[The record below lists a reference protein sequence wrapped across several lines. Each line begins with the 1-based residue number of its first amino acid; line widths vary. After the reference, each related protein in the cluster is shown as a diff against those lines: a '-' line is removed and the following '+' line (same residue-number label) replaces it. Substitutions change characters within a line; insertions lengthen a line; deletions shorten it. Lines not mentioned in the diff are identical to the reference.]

1 MKKNY
6 YLKYQHTT
14 STSTSLCK
22 IEVHIVSSLLLLSCG
37 FACSDRVLGY
47 CQSISF
53 LCVEVKT
60 ISMLSATVKSMAG
73 IQIKDDLWEFVDCT
87 TTSNTDVGSASLKNK
102 KKREQKKKKLE
113 MSRKALHHGKV
124 TFGTVE
130 EILFSR
136 EISYDAIP
144 SRGAYPLGLGDLE
157 SRGNIRNIDDYCAE
171 QQINLRLRSASFE
184 NHSSSSSC
192 IAESSLARV
201 CSNDA
206 DVETLE
212 SRQYDY
218 RLGKRNLLF
227 EPTSEEERLV
237 ILGSYISASGMRKS
251 QLHPEGDSSGSASAG
266 LHSHPIAD
274 LNRDVKNIRATRD
287 STGCTCKALK
297 ADKLSVIKMKTE
309 LSAHG
314 HLVGIVGKDAIEK
327 LSKSELIGNVKEM
340 LKLCVLC
347 TENNCECVQLGVP
360 CSAEVSPING
370 IIEIADCI

>member
-1 MKKNY
+1 
-6 YLKYQHTT
+6 
-14 STSTSLCK
+14 
-22 IEVHIVSSLLLLSCG
+22 
-37 FACSDRVLGY
+37 
-47 CQSISF
+47 
-53 LCVEVKT
+53 
-60 ISMLSATVKSMAG
+60 MAG

-113 MSRKALHHGKV
+113 MSRKAMQHGKV

-157 SRGNIRNIDDYCAE
+157 SRGNIRNVDDYCAE

-192 IAESSLARV
+192 IV
-201 CSNDA
+201 CSDEGE
-206 DVETLE
+206 VGTLE

-218 RLGKRNLLF
+218 RIGKRNLLF

-237 ILGSYISASGMRKS
+237 ILGSFISASGMRKS
-251 QLHPEGDSSGSASAG
+251 QLHPEGDSSGSVTTG

-287 STGCTCKALK
+287 STGCTCKVLK

-360 CSAEVSPING
+360 CSAEVSPNNC
-370 IIEIADCI
+370 IIEIMVRI